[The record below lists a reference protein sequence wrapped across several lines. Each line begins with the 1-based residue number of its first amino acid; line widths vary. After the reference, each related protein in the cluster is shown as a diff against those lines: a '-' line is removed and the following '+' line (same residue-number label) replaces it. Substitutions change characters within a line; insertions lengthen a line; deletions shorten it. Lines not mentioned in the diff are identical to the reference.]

1 MFEVLT
7 RQMDIYHLLAS
18 VSVHIFPVSTTVTC
32 PRILTGSYGGVVV
45 VVLMVKFNVKAPGV
59 NCR

>member
-32 PRILTGSYGGVVV
+32 PRILTGSYGGVYGGSADGEV
-45 VVLMVKFNVKAPGV
+45 
-59 NCR
+59 